1 MRSCS
6 SSPALVSSP
15 PSTAHTSPAG
25 REDMESNNG
34 NGGDTVVDVALG
46 LKLSQHPVLAN
57 SSQVPMTVHAAIDSS
72 SHSSYG
78 SDDNNQPASPPS
90 AAANNSAKTT
100 KSTTSTSNNA
110 SNSAEDSS
118 HLHNGQLVQSPT
130 RSSANVGGAN
140 HQNPVGE
147 DNSQTLFANSN
158 SNSNPSSN
166 SQAGSNL
173 SSSSNNTCSTD
184 AEGDR
189 DGENGKDEMLF
200 AKKAISK
207 TNSMTSAL
215 SSFSSVAIPHP
226 STHKH
231 KHKHKHRHPKNAQDD
246 ETQTIVAAALNSD
259 GGAANPDILGTSC
272 DCSSP
277 PQAQVNNKSRIQTP
291 ASRSLVTIGDEEIG
305 VHQPFDSKT
314 AETSPTNGATASDLG
329 ASPVELAGRLSD
341 KYTVTRPNRYVPA
354 VPVMPSEQLT
364 RTTAN
369 NEEAKNVPELSDFA
383 LKSSQKLSKFPYL
396 WAKQNQNDF
405 SSAPSSFTNSTIR
418 PATERSTPVSSG
430 QVTPTISGREASET
444 TLRENMGVH
453 RTLSVDSV
461 AQKLAQQRFAHTNDV
476 SPPPKQVREPKTPLY
491 VPAVLRRTA
500 PSASASTSPYE
511 SVNPSPKKGRAG
523 SEGAPPTRRHWR
535 PDEERDSCYDCD
547 KIFTF
552 FDRRHHCRKCG
563 EIFCAGDTQY
573 TVFLDHEL
581 NFDTLGYPSRA
592 CRRCFS
598 AYMKYKERLPIVNQ
612 KPQPSIPRVA
622 GPVGVARP
630 NDAFATPVPQAMVSG
645 SVMKN
650 SGNMD
655 GVGSVPADWS
665 WSTF

>member
-1 MRSCS
+1 
-6 SSPALVSSP
+6 
-15 PSTAHTSPAG
+15 
-25 REDMESNNG
+25 MEPNNG
-34 NGGDTVVDVALG
+34 TGSDAMVDVALG

-72 SHSSYG
+72 SHSSYS
-78 SDDNNQPASPPS
+78 SDDNNRPVSPQPS
-90 AAANNSAKTT
+90 AATAATT
-100 KSTTSTSNNA
+100 STTSTTTINPSKIVSNP
-110 SNSAEDSS
+110 AENSS
-118 HLHNGQLVQSPT
+118 HLHDGQLVHSP
-130 RSSANVGGAN
+130 SAMAASNVG
-140 HQNPVGE
+140 HQNPVVG
-147 DNSQTLFANSN
+147 DDSSQPLFTN

-166 SQAGSNL
+166 SQAGSNI

-226 STHKH
+226 STHRHKH
-231 KHKHKHRHPKNAQDD
+231 KHKHKHPKNAQDD
-246 ETQTIVAAALNSD
+246 ETQTILAAAVNND
-259 GGAANPDILGTSC
+259 GVVADPDILGTSC

-277 PQAQVNNKSRIQTP
+277 PQAQVSNKSRIQTP
-291 ASRSLVTIGDEEIG
+291 ASRSLVAIGDEEIG
-305 VHQPFDSKT
+305 VHQPFESKT

-329 ASPVELAGRLSD
+329 ASPVDLAGRLSD
-341 KYTVTRPNRYVPA
+341 KYTVSRPNRYVPA

-369 NEEAKNVPELSDFA
+369 NDEAKNVPELGDFA

-396 WAKQNQNDF
+396 WAKQGQTDF

-418 PATERSTPVSSG
+418 PATERGTPVSSG
-430 QVTPTISGREASET
+430 QVTPTLVSREPSDS
-444 TLRENMGVH
+444 TLRGNLAAH

-500 PSASASTSPYE
+500 PSASTSPHE
-511 SVNPSPKKGRAG
+511 SFNPSPKKGRAG

-547 KIFTF
+547 KTFTF

-592 CRRCFS
+592 CRKCFTT
-598 AYMKYKERLPIVNQ
+598 YMKYKERLPMLNQ
-612 KPQPSIPRVA
+612 KAQPVVPRVP
-622 GPVGVARP
+622 GPVGVAKP
-630 NDAFATPVPQAMVSG
+630 NDAFATPIPQAMVSG